1 MTATCFVAG
10 AQVEF
15 LRPMTVSVLS
25 ERRTLQPFGLEGG
38 ASARPGLNLL
48 QRKNGR
54 CVNLGGKATL
64 QLEGGEHL
72 RLLTPGDYFMHCIVA
87 GRLPAKGATQLAVL
101 FAADLQLMNK
111 KSLYLIA
118 RSSA

>member
-1 MTATCFVAG
+1 
-10 AQVEF
+10 
-15 LRPMTVSVLS
+15 MTVSVLS

-72 RLLTPGDYFMHCIVA
+72 RLLTPGDYFVHCIVA

-101 FAADLQLMNK
+101 
-111 KSLYLIA
+111 
-118 RSSA
+118 